1 MSVDFTESAVT
12 VTEGDGSVTLTVS
25 VTGQLS
31 PAVSVSVW
39 VATVDGTAIG
49 KKLCMHVNN

>member
-49 KKLCMHVNN
+49 KKWCM